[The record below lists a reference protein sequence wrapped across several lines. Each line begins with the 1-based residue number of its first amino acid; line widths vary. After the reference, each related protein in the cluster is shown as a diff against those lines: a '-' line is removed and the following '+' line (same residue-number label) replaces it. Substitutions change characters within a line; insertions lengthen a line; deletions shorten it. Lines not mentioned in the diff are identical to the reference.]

1 MLNFMN
7 IEARDAADVLLLL
20 ITALLLIR
28 TINKQHFTTRR
39 SSRILSIIR
48 RPNPW
53 CLLLIFLI
61 IV

>member
-28 TINKQHFTTRR
+28 TIKQHFTTRR
-39 SSRILSIIR
+39 SSRKLSIIR

-53 CLLLIFLI
+53 CLL
-61 IV
+61 